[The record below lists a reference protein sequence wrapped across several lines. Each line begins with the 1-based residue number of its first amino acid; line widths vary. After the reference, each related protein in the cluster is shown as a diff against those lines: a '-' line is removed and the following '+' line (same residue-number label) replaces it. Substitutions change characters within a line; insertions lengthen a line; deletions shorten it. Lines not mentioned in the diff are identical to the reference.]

1 MAQMQLDTTS
11 AAPGRSSARQMLR
24 AATATLHAE
33 VDARFSGPFATDRN
47 AYEAFLTVLARAVLP
62 LEQALDRGGVGRL
75 LPDWRE
81 RRRSGALKQDLDLL
95 GIAVPPALNVSVTT
109 DEARLFGRLYVLEG
123 SRLGGKLL
131 VKRAAESDDPRVRAA
146 THYLG
151 HGAGSDFWRSFL
163 QRLETSEAV
172 LESPQRTLLGAR
184 EAFGLFGAEPAHV

>member
-33 VDARFSGPFATDRN
+33 VDARFSGPSATDRN

-81 RRRSGALKQDLDLL
+81 RRRSRALKQDLDLL
-95 GIAVPPALNVSVTT
+95 DISVTT

-131 VKRAAESDDPRVRAA
+131 VKRAAESDDPQVRAA

-184 EAFGLFGAEPAHV
+184 EAFGLFGAEHAHV